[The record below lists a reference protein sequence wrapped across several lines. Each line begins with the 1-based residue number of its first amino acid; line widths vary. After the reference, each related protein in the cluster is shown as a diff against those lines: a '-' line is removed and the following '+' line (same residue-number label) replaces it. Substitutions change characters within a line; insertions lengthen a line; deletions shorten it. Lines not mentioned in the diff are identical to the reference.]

1 MVLGAIAR
9 AAAKSGARKA
19 AKAKTAARARKA
31 GDDAYNA
38 RRRYQRSAE
47 RNLKKAEQSTGAT
60 AARYRQLARD
70 DLDSAMQT
78 YEQGTTQ
85 NFNKTITGLA
95 DKLGV
100 DLQQQRRRVQAMKKG
115 VAQNIRESAISEER
129 SSTRLVS
136 TLEDDE
142 ARRQAEARQIMNSKI
157 GSRIFGG
164 LVDVWKEDATVED
177 EGKLEVDNHK
187 IYQSL
192 FDYFNV
198 DNLADMLEK
207 VEQIIEDKL
216 YGDEDSDAMYE
227 AVKIMLQKHVATNT
241 VTQ

>member
-1 MVLGAIAR
+1 MVLAALAK
-9 AAAKSGARKA
+9 AAAKGGKKAVRKA
-19 AKAKTAARARKA
+19 QSKARAVKA
-31 GDDAYNA
+31 GDEAYNA

-47 RNLKKAEQSTGAT
+47 RNIKKAEQSSGAT

-70 DLDSAMQT
+70 DLDKAMET

-85 NFNKTITGLA
+85 NFNKTITNLA
-95 DKLGV
+95 NQLGV
-100 DLQQQRRRVQAMKKG
+100 DLQQQRRRMQSMRKG
-115 VAQNIRESAISEER
+115 TYDKLRESAISEEKSR
-129 SSTRLVS
+129 TRLIANI
-136 TLEDDE
+136 EDDE

-164 LVDVWKEDATVED
+164 LVDVWNKPGLEIQGEYGAD
-177 EGKLEVDNHK
+177 EGK
-187 IYQSL
+187 IYGAL

-207 VEQIIEDKL
+207 VEQIIGDKL

-227 AVKIMLQKHVATNT
+227 AVKVMLQKHTAMNYAA
-241 VTQ
+241 

>member
-1 MVLGAIAR
+1 MVLAALAK
-9 AAAKSGARKA
+9 AAAKSGKKA
-19 AKAKTAARARKA
+19 ASKAKNAVRSRKA

-47 RNLKKAEQSTGAT
+47 RNLKKAEQSSGAT
-60 AARYRQLARD
+60 AMRYRQLARD
-70 DLDSAMQT
+70 DLDKAMET

-85 NFNKTITGLA
+85 NFNKTITNLA
-95 DKLGV
+95 DQLGV
-100 DLQQQRRRVQAMKKG
+100 DLQQQRRRMQSMKKG
-115 VAQNIRESAISEER
+115 TADKLRESAISEEKSR
-129 SSTRLVS
+129 TRLIANI
-136 TLEDDE
+136 EDDE

-164 LVDVWKEDATVED
+164 LVDVWNKPDLEIQGEHETD
-177 EGKLEVDNHK
+177 EGK
-187 IYQSL
+187 IYGAL

-207 VEQIIEDKL
+207 VEQIIGDKL

-227 AVKIMLQKHVATNT
+227 AVKVMLQKHTAMNYAA
-241 VTQ
+241 